1 MIIRMLPII
10 IRRNGVIFV
19 LLWMKQVYGVSE
31 EGRMRLGCKMSTDL
45 KDSKDSRMPYGSQ
58 KGNGICALGDIVLL
72 VLKVRRPFPRQQ
84 ETSMD
89 FSLARIENNG
99 FRAGTRPAPTTSGE
113 V

>member
-45 KDSKDSRMPYGSQ
+45 KDSRMPYESQ
-58 KGNGICALGDIVLL
+58 KRGMEDAPKAHIVLL
-72 VLKVRRPFPRQQ
+72 VLKVRRPFPMQQ

-89 FSLARIENNG
+89 FSPARIENNG
-99 FRAGTRPAPTTSGE
+99 SRAGTRPAPTTSGE